1 MSDKST
7 NYNSF
12 MSSTAII
19 KDSSI
24 STTESLNT
32 DDIFKC
38 MDLYFN
44 RRYIMYSHMYN
55 SFNKFIDDD
64 IRNFLKENDNT
75 FYEKITKDQVIKYMF
90 EFDNIVLR
98 PPMMEGSDRLM
109 FPSDARNGNFTY
121 ASRLEARVTQI
132 QEIRDIYTKEIVS
145 RKVIGEPEDRVPIA
159 NIPILVRSKYCSTNL
174 KKNFDNTECEYDPG
188 CYFIVNGYEK
198 VVISQERMIDN
209 KPLVFKKKGP
219 GTVSHYVQVN
229 SRSPKVNGIMQ
240 IIRIQLNNNGS
251 LTLMVPILNEFPIV
265 VLFRALGI
273 KSDSDI
279 IDYIV
284 PDKKDQDMLDMVKKA
299 IRITVD
305 DKGAPIQDQNNAINY
320 LTTKIRVPSKYKYSE
335 TDKDVRQK
343 QKRKYLESL
352 LVNNFLP
359 HITGGSSAKV
369 YYLGYMINKL
379 LNCALGRH
387 KPDDRDSYT
396 NKRVDLVGPLLDML
410 FRQFFK
416 KMINECNKYWK
427 KRTNNNDEKPF
438 NIINQIRPNTIE
450 QGLKAALSTGAWGGG
465 KKGVAQVLQR
475 LTYLQAIEFYRRID
489 SPSNDASC
497 SKLTSPRQVHPT
509 QLGFMCCVVG
519 DTEVLLSDGMTR
531 KKIKDFTNADTI
543 TTINPETL
551 EEEISQVHSF
561 FKKEPEKVLKI
572 TTMTGRILKC
582 THDHQVLVNTSENNI
597 WVRADQLKIDDKII
611 IKHVQDMQPIEKPMN
626 VIIKYDDVDEQYRL
640 ELLELCLIDKQL
652 SQIKLEIIARLLGAC
667 VTDGNIGVRKNEKY
681 YTCTFCVGEESDAFQ
696 ILNDIV
702 KLGFGA
708 PNIRQRRTIHQNVKN
723 GKETVYNTFNVDK
736 NGAFAYYMALMGGFV
751 GKKTMMCRKLPEWL
765 LNANS
770 RVKQEFLSGFQG
782 GDGCRMSHWKEKT
795 AWKIR
800 MSPSVQTTSAE
811 FKDDIIEYMKSI
823 SNMFTEFGIKNN
835 VTINPIENQFKVSIN
850 FDQAIRNLENY
861 CNIIGYRY
869 CADKRRG
876 SAPVIEYLKY
886 KRYLEEQK
894 EQDYTKII
902 ELCKLDKKPKQIVDE
917 TGFKYEIVKRI
928 IENYRKGFT
937 PNASCVGIIG
947 YDDFI
952 RKYHITDDKMTNA
965 ILKIEEIENEP
976 VYDFTTVSNNHSF
989 IANGIVVHNCAET
1002 PEHAKVGLVKH
1013 LSLLGSITVAT
1024 QSQVPLI
1031 KKLLDKRVTK
1041 LSDVHPTQVGTYTR
1055 VFINGDFYGVCDK
1068 PIILYTELKNAKYSN
1083 SIEAT
1088 VGIIYDDMANEI
1100 RVYSDGGRL
1109 FRPVIRV
1116 MDNVPMLTKDHIAMI
1131 SPNKTKSETMVTSW
1145 DEFMQRFLGVVEY
1158 IDAEEQCF
1166 SMLATNVDD
1175 VYAMRN
1181 QMFASASLA
1190 KTRKEVSMTNRYG
1203 DMTFVKYSH
1212 CDFHPSLLLGLIVTN
1227 IPFSNHNQGPRN
1239 IFQYAQGRQAMCIYI
1254 SNYRFRM
1261 DTSFIL
1267 YHPHRPLVNTRTS
1280 KYMYNDILSPGENA
1294 VVAIA
1299 SYTGYNQE
1307 DAAIFN
1313 QAAIDRGL
1321 FRSTSYEKYISIL
1334 QKNQST
1340 SQDELFMKPDPSKVA
1355 GMRYGSYEKLNER
1368 GFVPEETRIEH
1379 GDILIGK
1386 VSPIQATE
1394 GSSKVFKDNSETYK
1408 SQVPGVVDRVYSDIY
1423 NIEGYEMKKIKTRS
1437 ERIPTVGDKVCC
1449 YSPDHD
1455 VLTTDGWIP
1464 IDKITREHK
1473 IACLIDGTK
1482 LEYHNPTEVQTYD
1495 YDGDMYVVDSLQV
1508 QLKVTPNHRMYVRQR
1523 KSDTYKIETA
1533 EQIHN
1538 KRRCYIRNVMNYS
1551 PNTIDIPAEFI
1562 LAENTITHFIVPKLR
1577 KFEKLTLPI
1586 NEWLTFFGI
1595 WIAEGCCSDTV
1606 VEIAANKQRVKDAY
1620 EICCEKMGFKI
1631 HKKHC
1636 NTDNEGETN
1645 AWRICSTQ
1653 LATYMK
1659 QFSVGATNK
1668 YLPDWVWYLNREQCI
1683 VLINSMILGDGH
1695 TVRNHTKYYSTS
1707 SKKLADDFQR
1717 LCLHAG
1723 YAANINIKYKKGHE
1737 NIFYRNGVKK
1747 ILTCSTDAYIITLNN
1762 LNMPLVNSK
1771 KKDDG
1776 TYYDRYEKYTGTV
1789 HCCTVPND
1797 GVIYVRRNGYPVW
1810 CGNSRHGQL

>member
-1 MSDKST
+1 
-7 NYNSF
+7 
-12 MSSTAII
+12 
-19 KDSSI
+19 
-24 STTESLNT
+24 
-32 DDIFKC
+32 
-38 MDLYFN
+38 
-44 RRYIMYSHMYN
+44 MYN

-64 IRNFLKENDNT
+64 IRTFLKENDNT

-90 EFDNIVLR
+90 EFENIVLR

-132 QEIRDIYTKEIVS
+132 QEIRDIYTKEIIS

-305 DKGAPIQDQNNAINY
+305 DKGAPIQDQNDAINY

-489 SPSNDASC
+489 SPSNDASS
-497 SKLTSPRQVHPT
+497 SKLTHPRQVHPT
-509 QLGFMCCVVG
+509 QN
-519 DTEVLLSDGMTR
+519 GM
-531 KKIKDFTNADTI
+531 
-543 TTINPETL
+543 
-551 EEEISQVHSF
+551 
-561 FKKEPEKVLKI
+561 
-572 TTMTGRILKC
+572 
-582 THDHQVLVNTSENNI
+582 
-597 WVRADQLKIDDKII
+597 
-611 IKHVQDMQPIEKPMN
+611 
-626 VIIKYDDVDEQYRL
+626 
-640 ELLELCLIDKQL
+640 LC
-652 SQIKLEIIARLLGAC
+652 
-667 VTDGNIGVRKNEKY
+667 
-681 YTCTFCVGEESDAFQ
+681 
-696 ILNDIV
+696 
-702 KLGFGA
+702 
-708 PNIRQRRTIHQNVKN
+708 P
-723 GKETVYNTFNVDK
+723 
-736 NGAFAYYMALMGGFV
+736 
-751 GKKTMMCRKLPEWL
+751 
-765 LNANS
+765 
-770 RVKQEFLSGFQG
+770 
-782 GDGCRMSHWKEKT
+782 
-795 AWKIR
+795 
-800 MSPSVQTTSAE
+800 
-811 FKDDIIEYMKSI
+811 
-823 SNMFTEFGIKNN
+823 
-835 VTINPIENQFKVSIN
+835 
-850 FDQAIRNLENY
+850 
-861 CNIIGYRY
+861 
-869 CADKRRG
+869 
-876 SAPVIEYLKY
+876 
-886 KRYLEEQK
+886 
-894 EQDYTKII
+894 
-902 ELCKLDKKPKQIVDE
+902 
-917 TGFKYEIVKRI
+917 
-928 IENYRKGFT
+928 
-937 PNASCVGIIG
+937 
-947 YDDFI
+947 
-952 RKYHITDDKMTNA
+952 
-965 ILKIEEIENEP
+965 
-976 VYDFTTVSNNHSF
+976 
-989 IANGIVVHNCAET
+989 AET

-1013 LSLLGSITVAT
+1013 LTILGSVTVAT

-1068 PIILYTELKNAKYSN
+1068 PIILYTELKNAKYNN

-1116 MDNVPMLTKDHIAMI
+1116 MDNMPMLTKNHIAMI
-1131 SPNKTKSETMVTSW
+1131 SPNKTKSETMITSW
-1145 DEFMQRFLGVVEY
+1145 DEFMQRFPGVVEY

-1166 SMLATNVDD
+1166 SMLASNVDD
-1175 VYAMRN
+1175 VYAMRK
-1181 QMFASASLA
+1181 QMFTSADIA
-1190 KTRKEVSMTNRYG
+1190 KTRKEVSITNRYG
-1203 DMTFVKYSH
+1203 DMTFLKYSH

-1299 SYTGYNQE
+1299 SYTG
-1307 DAAIFN
+1307 
-1313 QAAIDRGL
+1313 
-1321 FRSTSYEKYISIL
+1321 
-1334 QKNQST
+1334 
-1340 SQDELFMKPDPSKVA
+1340 
-1355 GMRYGSYEKLNER
+1355 
-1368 GFVPEETRIEH
+1368 
-1379 GDILIGK
+1379 
-1386 VSPIQATE
+1386 
-1394 GSSKVFKDNSETYK
+1394 
-1408 SQVPGVVDRVYSDIY
+1408 
-1423 NIEGYEMKKIKTRS
+1423 
-1437 ERIPTVGDKVCC
+1437 
-1449 YSPDHD
+1449 
-1455 VLTTDGWIP
+1455 
-1464 IDKITREHK
+1464 
-1473 IACLIDGTK
+1473 
-1482 LEYHNPTEVQTYD
+1482 
-1495 YDGDMYVVDSLQV
+1495 
-1508 QLKVTPNHRMYVRQR
+1508 
-1523 KSDTYKIETA
+1523 
-1533 EQIHN
+1533 
-1538 KRRCYIRNVMNYS
+1538 
-1551 PNTIDIPAEFI
+1551 
-1562 LAENTITHFIVPKLR
+1562 
-1577 KFEKLTLPI
+1577 
-1586 NEWLTFFGI
+1586 
-1595 WIAEGCCSDTV
+1595 
-1606 VEIAANKQRVKDAY
+1606 
-1620 EICCEKMGFKI
+1620 
-1631 HKKHC
+1631 
-1636 NTDNEGETN
+1636 
-1645 AWRICSTQ
+1645 
-1653 LATYMK
+1653 
-1659 QFSVGATNK
+1659 
-1668 YLPDWVWYLNREQCI
+1668 
-1683 VLINSMILGDGH
+1683 
-1695 TVRNHTKYYSTS
+1695 
-1707 SKKLADDFQR
+1707 
-1717 LCLHAG
+1717 
-1723 YAANINIKYKKGHE
+1723 
-1737 NIFYRNGVKK
+1737 
-1747 ILTCSTDAYIITLNN
+1747 
-1762 LNMPLVNSK
+1762 
-1771 KKDDG
+1771 
-1776 TYYDRYEKYTGTV
+1776 
-1789 HCCTVPND
+1789 
-1797 GVIYVRRNGYPVW
+1797 
-1810 CGNSRHGQL
+1810 

>member
-7 NYNSF
+7 NHNSF

-19 KDSSI
+19 NDSSI

-305 DKGAPIQDQNNAINY
+305 DKGAPIQDQNDAINY

-489 SPSNDASC
+489 SPSNDASS
-497 SKLTSPRQVHPT
+497 SKLTHPRQVHPT
-509 QLGFMCCVVG
+509 QN
-519 DTEVLLSDGMTR
+519 GM
-531 KKIKDFTNADTI
+531 
-543 TTINPETL
+543 
-551 EEEISQVHSF
+551 
-561 FKKEPEKVLKI
+561 
-572 TTMTGRILKC
+572 
-582 THDHQVLVNTSENNI
+582 
-597 WVRADQLKIDDKII
+597 
-611 IKHVQDMQPIEKPMN
+611 
-626 VIIKYDDVDEQYRL
+626 
-640 ELLELCLIDKQL
+640 LC
-652 SQIKLEIIARLLGAC
+652 
-667 VTDGNIGVRKNEKY
+667 
-681 YTCTFCVGEESDAFQ
+681 
-696 ILNDIV
+696 
-702 KLGFGA
+702 
-708 PNIRQRRTIHQNVKN
+708 P
-723 GKETVYNTFNVDK
+723 
-736 NGAFAYYMALMGGFV
+736 
-751 GKKTMMCRKLPEWL
+751 
-765 LNANS
+765 
-770 RVKQEFLSGFQG
+770 
-782 GDGCRMSHWKEKT
+782 
-795 AWKIR
+795 
-800 MSPSVQTTSAE
+800 
-811 FKDDIIEYMKSI
+811 
-823 SNMFTEFGIKNN
+823 
-835 VTINPIENQFKVSIN
+835 
-850 FDQAIRNLENY
+850 
-861 CNIIGYRY
+861 
-869 CADKRRG
+869 
-876 SAPVIEYLKY
+876 
-886 KRYLEEQK
+886 
-894 EQDYTKII
+894 
-902 ELCKLDKKPKQIVDE
+902 
-917 TGFKYEIVKRI
+917 
-928 IENYRKGFT
+928 
-937 PNASCVGIIG
+937 
-947 YDDFI
+947 
-952 RKYHITDDKMTNA
+952 
-965 ILKIEEIENEP
+965 
-976 VYDFTTVSNNHSF
+976 
-989 IANGIVVHNCAET
+989 AET

-1013 LSLLGSITVAT
+1013 LTILGSVTVAT

-1068 PIILYTELKNAKYSN
+1068 PIILYSELKNAKYSN

-1116 MDNVPMLTKDHIAMI
+1116 LDNMPMLTKNHIAMI

-1145 DEFMQRFLGVVEY
+1145 DEFMQRFPGVVEY
-1158 IDAEEQCF
+1158 IDADEQCF
-1166 SMLATNVDD
+1166 SMLASNVDD

-1181 QMFASASLA
+1181 QMITSSSLA
-1190 KTRKEVSMTNRYG
+1190 KTRKEVSITNRYG

-1299 SYTGYNQE
+1299 SYTGY
-1307 DAAIFN
+1307 
-1313 QAAIDRGL
+1313 L
-1321 FRSTSYEKYISIL
+1321 
-1334 QKNQST
+1334 
-1340 SQDELFMKPDPSKVA
+1340 
-1355 GMRYGSYEKLNER
+1355 
-1368 GFVPEETRIEH
+1368 
-1379 GDILIGK
+1379 
-1386 VSPIQATE
+1386 
-1394 GSSKVFKDNSETYK
+1394 
-1408 SQVPGVVDRVYSDIY
+1408 
-1423 NIEGYEMKKIKTRS
+1423 
-1437 ERIPTVGDKVCC
+1437 
-1449 YSPDHD
+1449 
-1455 VLTTDGWIP
+1455 
-1464 IDKITREHK
+1464 
-1473 IACLIDGTK
+1473 
-1482 LEYHNPTEVQTYD
+1482 
-1495 YDGDMYVVDSLQV
+1495 
-1508 QLKVTPNHRMYVRQR
+1508 
-1523 KSDTYKIETA
+1523 
-1533 EQIHN
+1533 
-1538 KRRCYIRNVMNYS
+1538 
-1551 PNTIDIPAEFI
+1551 
-1562 LAENTITHFIVPKLR
+1562 
-1577 KFEKLTLPI
+1577 
-1586 NEWLTFFGI
+1586 
-1595 WIAEGCCSDTV
+1595 
-1606 VEIAANKQRVKDAY
+1606 
-1620 EICCEKMGFKI
+1620 
-1631 HKKHC
+1631 
-1636 NTDNEGETN
+1636 
-1645 AWRICSTQ
+1645 
-1653 LATYMK
+1653 
-1659 QFSVGATNK
+1659 
-1668 YLPDWVWYLNREQCI
+1668 
-1683 VLINSMILGDGH
+1683 
-1695 TVRNHTKYYSTS
+1695 
-1707 SKKLADDFQR
+1707 
-1717 LCLHAG
+1717 
-1723 YAANINIKYKKGHE
+1723 
-1737 NIFYRNGVKK
+1737 
-1747 ILTCSTDAYIITLNN
+1747 
-1762 LNMPLVNSK
+1762 
-1771 KKDDG
+1771 
-1776 TYYDRYEKYTGTV
+1776 
-1789 HCCTVPND
+1789 
-1797 GVIYVRRNGYPVW
+1797 
-1810 CGNSRHGQL
+1810 